1 MRSYHPAKILKIWFF
16 LLCTV
21 EKFKFSEF
29 LLHDKT
35 ISTLTVRSNFFLL
48 TEQIW
53 FKCEFRKVFYLMVEG
68 KDILESGV
76 DLHNKCLLRVKSRLF
91 LSLTLTQKGP
101 QLFSTSFPLISAVLH
116 ICYLFAPVL
125 SVLKDFTP
133 CVHFYWSPMRDFWN
147 IAVVFTFYIHQSY
160 TKPHNDSK
168 WQVLGHNCF
177 NMM

>member
-1 MRSYHPAKILKIWFF
+1 
-16 LLCTV
+16 
-21 EKFKFSEF
+21 
-29 LLHDKT
+29 
-35 ISTLTVRSNFFLL
+35 
-48 TEQIW
+48 
-53 FKCEFRKVFYLMVEG
+53 MVEG

-133 CVHFYWSPMRDFWN
+133 CLHFYWSPMRDFWN
-147 IAVVFTFYIHQSY
+147 IAVLFTFYIHQSY
-160 TKPHNDSK
+160 IYQTSRWPKVTSYRTQLFQYDVNWCELTWQIWSCTYEMSK
-168 WQVLGHNCF
+168 NWKGNNSCL
-177 NMM
+177 MMTWKRLNSFFVK

>member
-1 MRSYHPAKILKIWFF
+1 MQKCIVKSKEYCIQ
-16 LLCTV
+16 
-21 EKFKFSEF
+21 
-29 LLHDKT
+29 
-35 ISTLTVRSNFFLL
+35 VRIN
-48 TEQIW
+48 
-53 FKCEFRKVFYLMVEG
+53 KGFYLMLEG

-133 CVHFYWSPMRDFWN
+133 CLHFYWSPMRDFWN
-147 IAVVFTFYIHQSY
+147 IAVVFTFYIHQPY
-160 TKPHNDSK
+160 IKTHNHPIFLLII
-168 WQVLGHNCF
+168 LGL
-177 NMM
+177 

>member
-1 MRSYHPAKILKIWFF
+1 MLQKFIVKSKEYCIQVRIQKGLYHI
-16 LLCTV
+16 
-21 EKFKFSEF
+21 
-29 LLHDKT
+29 
-35 ISTLTVRSNFFLL
+35 
-48 TEQIW
+48 
-53 FKCEFRKVFYLMVEG
+53 VEG

-133 CVHFYWSPMRDFWN
+133 CLHFYGSPMRDFWN

-160 TKPHNDSK
+160 IKPHNDSK

-177 NMM
+177 NMMQTDVNWLDSLKRCYLTYEMSKNWKRWNTFLWSK